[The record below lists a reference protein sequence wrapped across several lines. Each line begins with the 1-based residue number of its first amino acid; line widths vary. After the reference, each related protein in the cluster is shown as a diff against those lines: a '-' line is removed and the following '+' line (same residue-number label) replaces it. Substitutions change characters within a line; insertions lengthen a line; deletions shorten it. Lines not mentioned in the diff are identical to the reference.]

1 VCIIFMQNLIM
12 NKISYNKK
20 IFYTAVQLHPCYCT
34 KKVCRF
40 VPKKIIARGKN
51 ICHYKICGVKQ
62 KKKYVVVESN
72 SSMLQFHAD
81 TKFNEEDY
89 DDGKIPRHIFEFVS
103 YDHLEARIGKDL
115 YTG

>member
-1 VCIIFMQNLIM
+1 M

-20 IFYTAVQLHPCYCT
+20 IFYPITFMLLYQRSLQIHSDLRCQT
-34 KKVCRF
+34 
-40 VPKKIIARGKN
+40 
-51 ICHYKICGVKQ
+51 
-62 KKKYVVVESN
+62 KKKYD
-72 SSMLQFHAD
+72 D